1 MGAATFEALGTY
13 VYVATRDPQELDA
26 ARRLTES
33 SLRTVDRVCSRFRVD
48 SDLSRA
54 NARAG
59 SWTRVDPLL
68 VVAVEVAIEAAWLT
82 GGLVHPLLGRSLVS
96 LGYDRDLGA
105 LTDTGPVVPAPA
117 PAIDAWQEIGLDED
131 AVRVPA
137 ETALDLGATG
147 KGFAADLV
155 ARDLGEVLEQPALV
169 SVGGDV
175 AISRPDGRGWPV
187 FVSERLGDPGVTVWL
202 EAGGLAT
209 STTRVRRWHRG
220 GVSYHHLIDPR
231 TGAPAETP
239 WTTATCLGGSAAGA
253 NTAST
258 AAMVLGAA
266 APAWLEEHD
275 VTARLVDS
283 GDGVVHLGG
292 WPAERETA

>member
-13 VYVATRDPQELDA
+13 VYVATRDPQELDE

-33 SLRTVDRVCSRFRVD
+33 LLSTIDRVCSRFRED
-48 SDLSRA
+48 SDLSQA

-59 SWTRVDPLL
+59 RWTRVDPLL
-68 VVAVEVAIEAAWLT
+68 VVAVRVAIEAARLT
-82 GGLVHPLLGRSLVS
+82 DGLVHPLLGRSLVS
-96 LGYDRDLGA
+96 LGYDRDLRA
-105 LTDTGPVVPAPA
+105 LTDGGPVVPAPA
-117 PAIDAWQEIGLDED
+117 PPLDAWQDIGLADD
-131 AVRVPA
+131 AVRIP
-137 ETALDLGATG
+137 EGTALDLGATG

-155 ARDLGEVLEQPALV
+155 GHTLGDELEHPALV

-202 EAGGLAT
+202 ESGGLAT
-209 STTRVRRWHRG
+209 STTRVRRWHRA

-231 TGAPAETP
+231 TGAPAATT
-239 WTTATCLGGSAAGA
+239 WTTATCLGSSAAGA

-258 AAMVLGAA
+258 AAMVLADS
-266 APAWLEEHD
+266 APAWLDEHH
-275 VTARLVDS
+275 VTARLVAPS
-283 GDGVVHLGG
+283 GEVLPVGG
-292 WPAERETA
+292 WPSELVTA